1 MIILPVKNEGII
13 NMAVEPG
20 KIIHQLA
27 TNYVIAEVC
36 NELGIKEH
44 TIEGLQS
51 ANGKE
56 IYVEYKYTD
65 GKYKHLGL
73 VYARIVIDEDEPE
86 KYKETGKF
94 FVGFETIFRRDRFST
109 PIEE

>member
-1 MIILPVKNEGII
+1 MIVLPVKNKQII
-13 NMAVEPG
+13 DASLLPG
-20 KIIHQLA
+20 KTVHKLV
-27 TNYVIAEVC
+27 TKRVIAEVC

-65 GKYKHLGL
+65 GRYKHLSV

-86 KYKETGKF
+86 KYKKTGKF
-94 FVGFETIFRRDRFST
+94 FVGFETLFARDAFSARV
-109 PIEE
+109 